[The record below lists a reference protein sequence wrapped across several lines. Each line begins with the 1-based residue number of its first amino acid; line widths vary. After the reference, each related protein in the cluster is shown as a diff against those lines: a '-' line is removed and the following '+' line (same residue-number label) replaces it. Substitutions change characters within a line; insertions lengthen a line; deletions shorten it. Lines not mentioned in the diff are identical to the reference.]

1 MTDAV
6 EFRCKSG
13 FYPARAVICH
23 GGVLEYLHNFP
34 VDVDPG
40 EIIRDFG

>member
-6 EFRCKSG
+6 EIQVQG

-23 GGVLEYLHNFP
+23 GGVLAYLHNFA
-34 VDVDPG
+34 VDVIPG
-40 EIIRDFG
+40 EIT